1 MNDDA
6 MFADADE
13 DPAPTAPPQRQQQQ
27 TEEFPALGTP
37 RAVAAVWP
45 KIRGKQRERNRSR
58 GWMEWI
64 SGDEVDGVDEG
75 DEVDEVD
82 AMIEMKYESMDMR
95 V

>member
-45 KIRGKQRERNRSR
+45 KIRGKQRNVERSIK
-58 GWMEWI
+58 WMEWMRA
-64 SGDEVDGVDEG
+64 DQVDES
-75 DEVDEVD
+75 
-82 AMIEMKYESMDMR
+82 IR
-95 V
+95 